1 MSRRLRSFVVFIG
14 APSKQRFPTTQ
25 RNPVL
30 QATWS
35 PTTNTQAMNA
45 DNFSFWWGGT
55 STARLRHLS
64 MRARAC
70 QAVGRLMKLL
80 LAALLGCIAGAATA
94 DTSKSGV
101 PPQGIDLFSSKSGF
115 QCAPSPLGSGTWPR
129 LRSNAAGT
137 VAWWYCQ
144 GSSGEWYLNFAAATA
159 ANLSASKLWDDFYTV
174 ITASDPVA
182 AFHAAVA
189 KRVTAS
195 MNDPSLKP
203 VWQPFLAEMLSG
215 APAAGGKQ
223 SVAVVE
229 EADPDASVVA
239 VR

>member
-1 MSRRLRSFVVFIG
+1 MQHFPTAQRRL
-14 APSKQRFPTTQ
+14 
-25 RNPVL
+25 VL
-30 QATWS
+30 QTTWS
-35 PTTNTQAMNA
+35 SPTNTQAMNA
-45 DNFSFWWGGT
+45 DGSSSRWGGNCA
-55 STARLRHLS
+55 ARLRHLG
-64 MRARAC
+64 MQARAC
-70 QAVGRLMKLL
+70 HAVGSAMKHL

-94 DTSKSGV
+94 DTSESGV
-101 PPQGIDLFSSKSGF
+101 SPPGVDLFSSKSGF

-144 GSSGEWYLNFAAATA
+144 GSGGEWYLNFAAATA
-159 ANLSASKLWDDFYTV
+159 ANLSASKLWDDIYAV
-174 ITASDPVA
+174 MTASDPVA

-215 APAAGGKQ
+215 APAADRKQ
-223 SVAVVE
+223 SAAAGQQV
-229 EADPDASVVA
+229 DLDAKVVA
-239 VR
+239 VQ